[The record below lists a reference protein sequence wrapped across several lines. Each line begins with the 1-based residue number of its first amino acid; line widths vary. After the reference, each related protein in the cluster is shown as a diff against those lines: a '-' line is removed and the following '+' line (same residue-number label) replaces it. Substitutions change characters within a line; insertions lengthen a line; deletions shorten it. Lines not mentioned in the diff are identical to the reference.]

1 MEVWYNINIIMKI
14 NVYNQEGKVQS
25 EMDLNPKIFEV
36 VAKDSVIHQ
45 VVVAMMAN
53 ARQTLAH
60 TKTKGEVRGGGKKPW
75 AQKGTGRARQGSIR
89 NPQWV
94 GGGIAFG
101 PRKDRNYKQKI
112 NKKMRQKAYFMC
124 LSDKAASGNLVLV
137 ENLEAK
143 DIKTKKMAEMMKKLP
158 VGKKTLLALP
168 SLDEK
173 IVNSAKNIPWLETM
187 LVNNL
192 NALEVLKYK
201 YLLMPVESI
210 KKIEEIYKK

>member
-1 MEVWYNINIIMKI
+1 MAKV
-14 NVYNQEGKVQS
+14 NVYNQEGKIAN

-36 VAKDSVIHQ
+36 AVKDSVVHQ

-89 NPQWV
+89 NPHWK
-94 GGGIAFG
+94 GGGVAFG
-101 PRKDRNYKQKI
+101 PRKERSYKQKI
-112 NKKMRQKAYFMC
+112 NKKMKQKAYFMC
-124 LSDKAASGNLVLV
+124 LSDKVASGNLIVV
-137 ENLEAK
+137 ENFEAK

-168 SLDEK
+168 MMDEK
-173 IVNSAKNIPWLETM
+173 IAKSAKNIPWLKTV
-187 LVNNL
+187 LVSNMNTW
-192 NALEVLKYK
+192 EVLKYK

-210 KKIEEIYKK
+210 KKIEEMYVK

>member
-1 MEVWYNINIIMKI
+1 MAKVQ
-14 NVYNQEGKVQS
+14 VYTQEGKVAS
-25 EMDLNPKIFEV
+25 EMDLNPKIFEI

-89 NPQWV
+89 NPQWK

-124 LSDKAASGNLVLV
+124 LSDKVKSGNLVVV

-143 DIKTKKMAEMMKKLP
+143 DIKTKKMVEMMKKLP

-168 SLDEK
+168 LLDEK
-173 IVNSAKNIPWLETM
+173 IIKSAKNIPWLDTV

-192 NALEVLKYK
+192 NTLEVLRYK